1 MGTSCFIEE
10 MAGSMIKIG
19 LIKEGKVPA
28 DNRVALTPAQCKWI
42 NKNSAEMK
50 VIVQSSPTRCFTDR
64 EYQAAGIE
72 VKEDISECDILL
84 GIKEVPVDQLL
95 PGKIFLFFSHTKKKQ
110 PYNQKMMRAILDNKI
125 TLIDYECLEHEDG
138 QRIIGFGFFAGVV
151 GAHNGMMAYGNR
163 TGLYTLA
170 RVYKQR
176 SFRELIHT
184 YFGLRLPNV
193 KIAVT
198 GSGRVAHGI
207 LEIMNLMGIHEVEPD
222 DYLVR
227 RFSYPVYTQLKGAEL
242 YENKISGKYSRPEF
256 HEHPELY
263 RCKFLPYTEQTD
275 ILMNGIYWDKNGPRL
290 FESSDIKEETF
301 IIQTIAD
308 ITDDAGGSVPINLG
322 DQTIENPV
330 YGVDKTTLKKTAPY
344 LPGSIDIM
352 AVGNLPNELPK
363 DASRYFGEQL
373 IKHILEDLVGKSS
386 EILERATIVKK
397 GELTSPFEY
406 LRDYAEGG

>member
-1 MGTSCFIEE
+1 
-10 MAGSMIKIG
+10 MIRIG
-19 LIKEGKVPA
+19 LIREGKIPA

-42 NKNSAEMK
+42 HRNSSDVEIIA
-50 VIVQSSPTRCFTDR
+50 QSSAVRCFSDR
-64 EYQAAGIE
+64 EFENAGVQ
-72 VKEDISECDILL
+72 VKDDISECDILM
-84 GIKEVPVDQLL
+84 GIKEIPVDQLL
-95 PGKIFLFFSHTKKKQ
+95 KGKTYLFFSHTKKKQ
-110 PYNQKMMRAILDNKI
+110 PQNQKMMQAILEKKI

-163 TGLYTLA
+163 TGLYKLD

-184 YFGLRLPNV
+184 YFGMRLPNV

-227 RFSYPVYTQLKGAEL
+227 RFAYPVYTQLKGADL
-242 YENKISGKYSRPEF
+242 YTRKDRGKYRRLEF

-263 RCKFLPYTEQTD
+263 HCDFLPYAEQTD
-275 ILMNGIYWDKNGPRL
+275 ILLNGVYWDKNVPRL
-290 FESSDIKEETF
+290 FERENIQADTF
-301 IIQTIAD
+301 IIRTIAD
-308 ITDDAGGSVPINLG
+308 ITDDAGGSVPVNLG
-322 DQTIENPV
+322 DQTIDNPI
-330 YGVDKTTLKKTAPY
+330 YGIDRSTLQKTEPY
-344 LPGSIDIM
+344 LPNSIDIM
-352 AVGNLPNELPK
+352 AVGNLPNELPR

-373 IKHILEDLVGKSS
+373 IKHVLENLVGEGSA
-386 EILERATIVKK
+386 IIERATMVKK
-397 GELTSPFEY
+397 GKLTTHYEY
-406 LRDYAEGG
+406 LKEYAAGNLQ